1 MNENINL
8 SEILKG
14 HEGETFYSPLCG
26 KIVLNEI
33 ADSKFQYPI
42 CFTVKSGCTSMM
54 QTFSSDGRSNK
65 SNTECLVFPSK
76 NQRDWNI
83 WLEEQNSKDPKTW
96 NDLVKSEKYH
106 CNTIKIDHNG
116 DGYAFPGRDIE
127 KSALALLKIYQLI
140 EVGYGGNVTND
151 EWDDTDMKKWYIT
164 PNVLYFFN
172 EEIFDIVY
180 AWNRSYK
187 RVIAFHTGEQAK
199 EFLKYPENV
208 QLLKDYFMIN

>member
-8 SEILKG
+8 CEILKG
-14 HEGETFYSPLCG
+14 HEDETFYSPIYG
-26 KIVLNEI
+26 NMVLI
-33 ADSKFQYPI
+33 KVDDRYPYPLY
-42 CFTVKSGCTSMM
+42 FDTNNKTV
-54 QTFSSDGRSNK
+54 QTFNSDGK
-65 SNTECLVFPSK
+65 PDILCAECLVFPSK
-76 NQRDWNI
+76 DQRDWNI

-96 NDLVKSEKYH
+96 NDLVKSEKYY

-140 EVGYGGNVTND
+140 EVGYGGNVTNN
-151 EWDDTDMKKWYIT
+151 EWEDTDIKKWYLI
-164 PNVLYFFN
+164 PKVHYFFN
-172 EEIFDIVY
+172 EEIFDTVY

-187 RVIAFHTGEQAK
+187 RAIAFHTGEQAI

-208 QLLKDYFMIN
+208 QLLKDYFMLS